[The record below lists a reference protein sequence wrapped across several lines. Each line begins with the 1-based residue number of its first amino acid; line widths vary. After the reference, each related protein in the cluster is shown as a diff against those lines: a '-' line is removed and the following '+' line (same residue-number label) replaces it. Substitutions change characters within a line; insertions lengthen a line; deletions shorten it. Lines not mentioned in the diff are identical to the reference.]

1 MQDADMTGFNRSYK
15 NIKWLTILL
24 MVVAVAGAG
33 ICCPTRGSAEPAGIK
48 TVVID
53 PGHGGYDHGARGPA
67 GSLEKS
73 VIFQLAQIL
82 AAALAP
88 DCQVVWT
95 RTGDYQVAL
104 TRRASVANHHKADL
118 FISLHAGGSP
128 MPGGNAWS
136 VFYFSDPNRNAA
148 LVPEPKFQENVL
160 TERGLGVAV
169 PWGLTDARLQ
179 QESRILAECVKSQL
193 AGSPDIGEIMVSA
206 AALRV
211 LEGLEMPAIVVETG
225 TLANSGTEKQLT
237 DPAFLT
243 DIAGRIKQG
252 VDVYLTR

>member
-1 MQDADMTGFNRSYK
+1 MQGTDMTAITKSHK
-15 NIKWLTILL
+15 KIKQLTVFL

-88 DCQVVWT
+88 ECQVVWT

-118 FISLHAGGSP
+118 FISLHAEGSS
-128 MPGGNAWS
+128 MRGENAWS

-160 TERGLGVAV
+160 TERGLGAAV
-169 PWGLTDARLQ
+169 PWGLMDARHQ
-179 QESRILAECVKSQL
+179 QESRILAECVKSKL
-193 AGSPDIGEIMVSA
+193 AGSPDIGESWSQQQLCGYWK
-206 AALRV
+206 ALKCRRS
-211 LEGLEMPAIVVETG
+211 LLKRGLWPI
-225 TLANSGTEKQLT
+225 LKQ
-237 DPAFLT
+237 
-243 DIAGRIKQG
+243 KNN
-252 VDVYLTR
+252 

>member
-15 NIKWLTILL
+15 NIKWLTIFL

-33 ICCPTRGSAEPAGIK
+33 ICCPTLGSAEPAGIK
-48 TVVID
+48 TIVID

-148 LVPEPKFQENVL
+148 LVPEPKSSGKCSDRKRSWRCRALGAHGCPPSTGEPYFGGMCQI
-160 TERGLGVAV
+160 TACRISGYRGNH
-169 PWGLTDARLQ
+169 GL
-179 QESRILAECVKSQL
+179 SSSF
-193 AGSPDIGEIMVSA
+193 AG
-206 AALRV
+206 
-211 LEGLEMPAIVVETG
+211 
-225 TLANSGTEKQLT
+225 
-237 DPAFLT
+237 
-243 DIAGRIKQG
+243 AGRP
-252 VDVYLTR
+252 